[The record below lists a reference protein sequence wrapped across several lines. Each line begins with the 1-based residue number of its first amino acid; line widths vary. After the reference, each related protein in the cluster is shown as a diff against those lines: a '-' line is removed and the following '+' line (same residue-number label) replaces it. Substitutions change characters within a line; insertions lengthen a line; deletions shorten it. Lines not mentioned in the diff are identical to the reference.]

1 MKGVIL
7 AGGTASR
14 LYPLTKITN
23 KHLLPVYN
31 KPMIY
36 YPIES
41 LIKAGIKD
49 IMIVSGKGHAGDF
62 LELLGSGQKFGARF
76 SYAVQEEAGGIAQA
90 LDLTRDFVDNEKVVV
105 YLGDNI
111 LQDDI
116 NDAVNEFKQVTMGAR
131 IFLKKVEKPEAYGVA
146 TINGDK
152 IENIVEKPEKFISDM
167 AVVGVYMYDN
177 QVWDIIKTLKPSG
190 RGELEITDVN
200 NFYVKQGTMNYSVL
214 KGWWGDCGES
224 IDTWLQANNLVAETN
239 NQRIISKSSM
249 QIIKDTAHEVIKETL
264 RIIREDASQIV
275 KEEYNSLDKTKNNT
289 NLENKKEILSKN
301 SELNLNEDLKNIYH
315 KPLLNED
322 IPSIDEM
329 EVLPPLDDL
338 DNYYSK

>member
-7 AGGTASR
+7 AGGTGSR
-14 LYPLTKITN
+14 LDPLTKVTN

-62 LELLGSGQKFGARF
+62 LELLGSGQKFGANF

-90 LDLTRDFVDNEKVVV
+90 LGLAENFVDNEKVIV

-116 NDAVNEFKQVTMGAR
+116 NDAVEEFKQVTMGAR
-131 IFLKKVEKPEAYGVA
+131 IFVKKVENPEAYGVA
-146 TINGDK
+146 IVNEDK
-152 IENIVEKPEKFISDM
+152 IENIIEKPKKFISDL
-167 AVVGVYMYDN
+167 AVIGVYMYDN

-200 NFYVKQGTMNYSVL
+200 NFYIKQGTMNHSVL

-264 RIIREDASQIV
+264 RIIKEDTPQIV
-275 KEEYNSLDKTKNNT
+275 KQEYN
-289 NLENKKEILSKN
+289 NLEKNQPTEIFPADLKSKSLEKKA
-301 SELNLNEDLKNIYH
+301 KNIYH
-315 KPLLNED
+315 KPLLEKD
-322 IPSIDEM
+322 LPSIDDM
-329 EVLPPLDDL
+329 EIPPRDDSDAL
-338 DNYYSK
+338 EDYYS

>member
-7 AGGTASR
+7 AGGSGSR
-14 LYPLTKITN
+14 LHPLTKVTN

-62 LELLGSGQKFGARF
+62 LELLGSGKKFNAHF
-76 SYAVQEEAGGIAQA
+76 SYAVQEESGGIAQA
-90 LDLTRDFVDNEKVVV
+90 LGLTEDFVDNEKVVV

-116 NDAVNEFKQVTMGAR
+116 IDVVEEFKQVTMGAK
-131 IFLKKVEKPEAYGVA
+131 IFLKKVENPCSYGVA
-146 TINGDK
+146 KINGDK
-152 IENIVEKPEKFISDM
+152 IEEIIEKPKKFISDL

-177 QVWDIIKTLKPSG
+177 QVWDVIKTLKPSK

-200 NFYVKQGTMNYSVL
+200 NFYVKQGTMSYSIL

-224 IDTWLQANNLVAETN
+224 IDTWLQANNLVAEN
-239 NQRIISKSSM
+239 NDQKIISKTAT
-249 QIIKDTAHEVIKETL
+249 QIIKDTTRKVVKETL
-264 RIIREDASQIV
+264 KIIKQETPKIV
-275 KEEYNSLDKTKNNT
+275 KDEYTNISKQKSESEPFSDHENQIKKDTSILDEIEPKDDSLN
-289 NLENKKEILSKN
+289 
-301 SELNLNEDLKNIYH
+301 
-315 KPLLNED
+315 
-322 IPSIDEM
+322 
-329 EVLPPLDDL
+329 
-338 DNYYSK
+338 NYYPQ

>member
-7 AGGTASR
+7 AGGTGSR
-14 LYPLTKITN
+14 LDPLTKVTN

-90 LDLTRDFVDNEKVVV
+90 LNLARNFVDNEKVIV

-116 NDAVNEFKQVTMGAR
+116 TEAVEKFKQVTMGAR
-131 IFLKKVEKPEAYGVA
+131 IFLKKVENPEAYGVA
-146 TINGDK
+146 LINDK
-152 IENIVEKPEKFISDM
+152 NKIQNIIEKPKKFVSDM

-200 NFYVKQGTMNYSVL
+200 NFYIKQGTMHYSIL

-224 IDTWLQANNLVAETN
+224 IDTWLQANNLVAQTN
-239 NQRIISKSSM
+239 NQKVISKSSM

-264 RIIREDASQIV
+264 KIIREDAPQIV
-275 KEEYNSLDKTKNNT
+275 QKEYE
-289 NLENKKEILSKN
+289 NLNKIKMEQKEIFPNNLKLESNQN
-301 SELNLNEDLKNIYH
+301 SKNIYH
-315 KPLLNED
+315 KPLLDENQPPMED
-322 IPSIDEM
+322 IEI
-329 EVLPPLDDL
+329 LPNDIDL
-338 DNYYSK
+338 DEYYSK